1 MKLTAKLRTLLLA
14 LPLTLA
20 MGATGCATEAADE
33 GDEAGD
39 EPISSVSDA
48 LSTTSC
54 KLSRSQIL
62 ASASGARRT
71 AIERGFRWFDKS
83 ISYSQSRYYE
93 NYRTDCSGFISMCWQ
108 LGTSYTTASFIN
120 EGSTW
125 DKLSS
130 YSQLEP
136 GDALVRRSNGKGHIV
151 LFLGWN
157 PGGDS
162 ACVLEQAS
170 TAEDMEFRGRTRSSL
185 TGSGY
190 RPITASKF

>member
-1 MKLTAKLRTLLLA
+1 MNLTTKLRSALFT
-14 LPLTLA
+14 LPLTIA
-20 MGATGCATEAADE
+20 MGATGCASEGADE
-33 GDEAGD
+33 GDDSGD
-39 EPISSVSDA
+39 EPVSSVSDA
-48 LSTTSC
+48 LSASC
-54 KLSRSQIL
+54 QLSRAKIL
-62 ASASGARRT
+62 SSVSGARRT
-71 AIERGFRWFDKS
+71 AIQRGFTWYDKNV
-83 ISYSQSRYYE
+83 SYSQSRYFE
-93 NYRTDCSGFISMCWQ
+93 GYRTDCSGFISMCWQ

-162 ACVLEQAS
+162 AGVLEQAS